1 MNRTKIELKDLAFY
15 AHHGVLAEEASMG
28 QRFRIDLC
36 LRLVE
41 GLDFADDTPDCTVNY
56 AEVYD
61 LVKKL
66 FTGRRYN
73 LLETAADVIAAG
85 VLQRFEKVREVTVQV
100 KKPSVPVDCI
110 CEYFSVEVTR
120 CR

>member
-1 MNRTKIELKDLAFY
+1 MQTTKIELVDLAFY
-15 AHHGVLAEEASMG
+15 ACHGVLEEEARMG
-28 QRFRIDLC
+28 QRFKLDVR

-41 GLDFADDTPDCTVNY
+41 GLDFSSDRPECTVNY
-56 AEVYD
+56 AEVYAV
-61 LVKKL
+61 VKEVFL
-66 FTGRRYN
+66 GTRYH
-73 LLETAADVIAAG
+73 LLESAAEAIVIAI
-85 VLQRFEKVREVTVQV
+85 LERFERVAEVTVKV